1 MRLSASK
8 HRVQNSILATFVSL
22 VIGASL
28 LSSVATA
35 LSVRSVPAG
44 WAYTYAST
52 SPARPAA
59 VRAQASTP
67 SAHIEKKSTFILNFS
82 NVPLAYQVAI
92 QAGVDAW
99 AENFTSS
106 VPIRID
112 ASYGRQSSAGIL
124 ASSSPVKYFLGSTF
138 SGAPDNDIWYPSAMA
153 NALAKK
159 DLDVANPEV
168 TIRINNNIG
177 PLLYLGT
184 DGACPPGQYD
194 LVSIIVH
201 ELAHG
206 LGFIS
211 NDDILFGYG
220 SIQQATPFDA
230 YAQLSDGSRLMDLNS
245 PSVELAQAFTSKL
258 VWSGAR
264 AIAANNG
271 VKPLLYTP
279 AQYSSGSSISHLDEV
294 TFPSGTPNAVMTP
307 TLSLGEVF
315 HSPGPLAVAMI
326 QDMFAK
332 PPAGIPVGVPTS
344 PRNVKALVADK
355 SAVIT
360 FDPPTN
366 ARTAQVSSYEVKVS
380 PGNISKSA
388 AIGPITIS
396 GLKNGTAYSFS
407 ITAKNILGTSEPA
420 NTNAVIPQSTWKSS
434 VLDATADAK
443 NIVSG
448 IYNKEPIIAY
458 SDSKNG
464 DLKLATYHAGL
475 WSTKV
480 VDGNALTGGKTAND
494 VSGNISMCT
503 GTLNGVA
510 TLNLFYGD
518 LTKKWLRW
526 AGYDGRKW
534 TYSIVDGNGPKI
546 QSYQERLRV
555 RTASDVS
562 VQSAC
567 SVTPEGIQ
575 VFYRDESQ
583 GILLGAVRDGTKWR
597 YEIID
602 GDRNTDSRTTGD
614 VAFHMNAITVGLRT
628 YLLYDSVLSV
638 NTNTKEAIRGE
649 VRLAYRDSPYP
660 EDWVYKTI
668 DSSGSGLAVA
678 GFDVAITNGG
688 KGPIATWLASTI
700 NPSVPDQIRQID
712 IRSALQ
718 GLFPTTISP
727 DNFGAPTAPLSID
740 ENGILFSCQSR
751 VCAQRSDDQRIS
763 LVSGSAIS
771 IKSDV
776 AWVVL
781 GKVRY
786 AVMSNSNKLT
796 LFKAA

>member
-1 MRLSASK
+1 MRFLPLGRSAQRILLLFVLSTGLAAS
-8 HRVQNSILATFVSL
+8 A
-22 VIGASL
+22 
-28 LSSVATA
+28 LSSISSA
-35 LSVRSVPAG
+35 LSVRSIPAG

-52 SPARPAA
+52 EKNESAHLSAH
-59 VRAQASTP
+59 SYLP
-67 SAHIEKKSTFILNFS
+67 SAHIDKKSTFIVNF
-82 NVPLAYQVAI
+82 NAVPTAYQAAV

-106 VPIRID
+106 VPIRIE
-112 ASYGRQSSAGIL
+112 ATYGRQSSAGIL

-138 SGAPDNDIWYPSAMA
+138 SGAPDNNIWYPSAMA

-184 DGACPPGQYD
+184 DGNCPPGQYD
-194 LVSIIVH
+194 LVSIIIH

-220 SIQQATPFDA
+220 NIQQPTPFDA

-245 PSVELAQAFTSKL
+245 PSTELAQAFISPM

-264 AIAANNG
+264 GVAANNG
-271 VKPLLYTP
+271 IKPLLYTP
-279 AQYSSGSSISHLDEV
+279 AQYSSGSSISHLDEA
-294 TFPSGTPNAVMTP
+294 TFPAGTPNAVMTP

-315 HSPGPLAVAMI
+315 RSPGPLAIAMI
-326 QDMFAK
+326 QDMLTK
-332 PPAGIPVGVPTS
+332 PPAGIPVGVPTV
-344 PRNVKALVADK
+344 PRNVKALVGDK

-366 ARTAQVSSYEVKVS
+366 ARTAQVSSYEVTVT
-380 PGNISKSA
+380 PGNITKSA

-396 GLKNGTAYSFS
+396 GLKNGTTYSFS
-407 ITAKNILGTSEPA
+407 VTAKNILGTSPA
-420 NTNAVIPQSTWKSS
+420 SNTNAVIPQNTWKSS
-434 VLDATADAK
+434 ILDAGADAK
-443 NIVSG
+443 NIVTG

-458 SDSKNG
+458 SDGKNG
-464 DLKLATYHAGL
+464 DIKLATFHAGV

-480 VDGNALTGGKTAND
+480 VDGNALTGGKTGND

-503 GTLNGVA
+503 GTFNGIA
-510 TLNLFYGD
+510 TLNLFYAD

-534 TYSIVDGNGPKI
+534 TYSIVDGNGPKV
-546 QSYQERLRV
+546 QPYQERLRV

-567 SVTPEGIQ
+567 SVTPEGLQ

-583 GILLGAVRDGTKWR
+583 GILLGAVRDGSKWR
-597 YEIID
+597 YELID
-602 GDRNTDSRTTGD
+602 GDRNTDARTTGD
-614 VAFHMNAITVGLRT
+614 VGFHMSSVTVGLRT

-638 NTNTKEAIRGE
+638 NTNSKQPIRGE

-660 EDWVYKTI
+660 EDWIYRTI

-678 GFDVAITNGG
+678 GFDVSIFNGI
-688 KGPIATWLASTI
+688 KGPVASWLASTI
-700 NPSVPDQIRQID
+700 DPSIPDQVRRID
-712 IRSALQ
+712 IKSALQ

-727 DNFGAPTAPLSID
+727 DSFGSPSAPVAID
-740 ENGILFSCQSR
+740 DYGILFSCQGR
-751 VCAQRSDDQRIS
+751 ICAQRSDDQTFS
-763 LVSGSAIS
+763 LVSGSQFS
-771 IKSDV
+771 NKSDLSWIV
-776 AWVVL
+776 T
-781 GKVRY
+781 GKIRY
-786 AVMSNSNKLT
+786 AVLSSSDKLT
-796 LFKAA
+796 LFKVN